1 MKKYFSLLLVLAMCL
16 VACNGKNSEEQN
28 EKSAED
34 SVEQQESF
42 ADDFSATPEDLEE
55 ILVEVVRFD
64 RALLNINPNDAEPDI
79 KQLYADYEA
88 IMPIYVEGVLGLDAK
103 DTLRLTRLYADF
115 LRDTIVAHTNH
126 EIRKQF
132 ADIKAIQQEL
142 NEGFTRLHYLY
153 PNWEIPKLFFFISGF
168 NLPIFQYKNW
178 IGVGVDM
185 YLGSD
190 YKYYSQI
197 AHDYQKPCMDK
208 KFIAGDVLNYY
219 ISQHIPYTSKENRLL
234 ENMLYRGKQIFL
246 LSLLLPEF
254 PKWEIMGYTKEQWD
268 WCIQYEQ
275 QIWNK
280 IMDKRDL
287 FKTESM
293 VKTSYLNDGPFTAE
307 ISQESPGRLGI
318 WVGWRI
324 IDSYMRHNEEVTL
337 QELMEDGDAQKI
349 LEKSFYKP

>member
-1 MKKYFSLLLVLAMCL
+1 MKKYILITIGALLLVGVGVGIFLYI
-16 VACNGKNSEEQN
+16 QN
-28 EKSAED
+28 KEREY
-34 SVEQQESF
+34 F
-42 ADDFSATPEDLEE
+42 PEDLEE
-55 ILVEVVRFD
+55 IPVKVVRFD
-64 RALLNINPNDAEPDI
+64 RALLNINPNDAETDI
-79 KQLYADYEA
+79 KKLYADYEEF
-88 IMPIYVEGVLGLDAK
+88 MNIYVEQVLGF
-103 DTLRLTRLYADF
+103 DT
-115 LRDTIVAHTNH
+115 RDTTLLSESYANFLTDTIFGFKQTNQ
-126 EIRKQF
+126 EVKKQF
-132 ADIKAIQQEL
+132 SDISQIQKEL
-142 NEGFTRLHYLY
+142 NQGFSRMHYLY
-153 PNWEIPKLFFFISGF
+153 PELEIPTIYFFVSGF
-168 NLPIFQYKNW
+168 AGSIFSYGNT

-234 ENMLYRGKQIFL
+234 EHMLYRGKQIFL
-246 LSLLLPEF
+246 LSLLLPEV

-337 QELMEDGDAQKI
+337 QELMKDGDAQKI